1 MARKAVFDG
10 IIISHLGNIN
20 GRIPERENRLAYVQA
35 ALKAGWHVLVDVCF
49 HNGGFY
55 LTHDNGFD
63 CVPPAFF
70 SKHRIWSRAVDPET
84 LDALCN
90 IGAHALVASNAPF
103 TLTSAQFVWTL
114 PCQPLSQRSIAV
126 YPELGDANWLS
137 LYEPAGLCSN
147 EPTKYI

>member
-1 MARKAVFDG
+1 MARRAAFDG
-10 IIISHLGNIN
+10 IIISHLGNIS
-20 GRIPERENRLAYVQA
+20 GRIPDRENRLTYVQA
-35 ALKAGWHVLVDVCF
+35 ALQAGWHVMVDVRY

-55 LTHDNGFD
+55 LPHDSGFD

-70 SKHRIWSRAVDPET
+70 SKQRIWSRAADPET

-103 TLTSAQFVWTL
+103 TLTSSQFVWTL
-114 PCQPLSQRSIAV
+114 PGQPLSQRAIAV
-126 YPELGDANWLS
+126 YPELGEANWLD

-147 EPTKYI
+147 EPAAYI